1 MERDKENFDG
11 WMIDYMA
18 GRLSEEDLQQ
28 FHALLNSDVFY
39 KKRFKELSKEYAKY
53 LIPHFAE
60 EEANNYEKLL
70 HRLDLKKRSHS
81 LASSRYFSWR
91 NMRRIA
97 ATVALLI
104 MYGMILKT
112 QLRIWYYV
120 RWKYHWVLKQ
130 RLCCRM
136 VQ

>member
-70 HRLDLKKRSHS
+70 HRLDLKKRSHRS
-81 LASSRYFSWR
+81 EERRVGKECRSRWSP
-91 NMRRIA
+91 
-97 ATVALLI
+97 
-104 MYGMILKT
+104 
-112 QLRIWYYV
+112 
-120 RWKYHWVLKQ
+120 YH
-130 RLCCRM
+130 
-136 VQ
+136 

>member
-53 LIPHFAE
+53 LIPH
-60 EEANNYEKLL
+60 LQ
-70 HRLDLKKRSHS
+70 RKRQITMKS
-81 LASSRYFSWR
+81 YCIGW
-91 NMRRIA
+91 
-97 ATVALLI
+97 T
-104 MYGMILKT
+104 
-112 QLRIWYYV
+112 
-120 RWKYHWVLKQ
+120 
-130 RLCCRM
+130 
-136 VQ
+136 

>member
-70 HRLDLKKRSHS
+70 HRLDFIPIFFLEKYAPYSCNCCFVDYIFHC
-81 LASSRYFSWR
+81 
-91 NMRRIA
+91 M
-97 ATVALLI
+97 LLC
-104 MYGMILKT
+104 ME
-112 QLRIWYYV
+112 
-120 RWKYHWVLKQ
+120 
-130 RLCCRM
+130 
-136 VQ
+136 